1 MVARSRSSRI
11 VSIIVLSLTITLGII
26 DILTFNRHL
35 GSSQI
40 VLIFLI
46 SITIALS
53 VFMFIKRNENLVT
66 NISVFGL
73 MCSLFVLQEGLYS
86 FDHDDIIDMSY
97 ALLECSIGVLGIYL
111 NLLLYIGNRYNQMRL
126 YALTSFTILI
136 LILPILYDVA
146 FDYTYLWDSMVKHLP
161 NTIDIIILS
170 LYMIILSHPDVRYH
184 SSKIRLGY
192 NVNVLDDTLFVDK
205 DAYMDRKEF
214 LSLIDGTIG
223 WESSDHPE
231 ISGVKTA
238 MFNTNGHKAKL
249 VMRRHDD
256 GTIYGTFIA
265 NDDGTH
271 IQELTFPVRQLTYNG
286 DSTDCDMFTIYGDT
300 GYFIRMM
307 VKDEKPVPKNRLTR
321 FYRWMTGY

>member
-11 VSIIVLSLTITLGII
+11 ASIIVLSLTITLGII

-46 SITIALS
+46 SIMIALS
-53 VFMFIKRNENLVT
+53 AFMFIKRNENLIM

-73 MCSLFVLQEGLYS
+73 MCSLFVLQEGWYS
-86 FDHDDIIDMSY
+86 FDHDDIISMSY

-161 NTIDIIILS
+161 NTIDIIIL
-170 LYMIILSHPDVRYH
+170 
-184 SSKIRLGY
+184 
-192 NVNVLDDTLFVDK
+192 
-205 DAYMDRKEF
+205 
-214 LSLIDGTIG
+214 
-223 WESSDHPE
+223 
-231 ISGVKTA
+231 
-238 MFNTNGHKAKL
+238 
-249 VMRRHDD
+249 
-256 GTIYGTFIA
+256 
-265 NDDGTH
+265 
-271 IQELTFPVRQLTYNG
+271 
-286 DSTDCDMFTIYGDT
+286 
-300 GYFIRMM
+300 
-307 VKDEKPVPKNRLTR
+307 
-321 FYRWMTGY
+321 